1 MVPVAGMPITFVGGP
16 RDGESLRLVS
26 GDLPAV
32 RDVEDRERL
41 GPGHPER
48 GPVLALLG
56 HVLEEVPT
64 LVPMS
69 LTRLTVDIVRP
80 LPVGEHLQV
89 VTEIL
94 GKVKK
99 IQLLDLVI
107 SARDTVTTRARAL
120 RIRDRDVTGL
130 PVSTSGSNPAV
141 SLPPPRSRATSPCS
155 PRSGSTTWAA
165 TGTPSYPSAGS
176 GSSSTASFP
185 PTGEH
190 PPRRWRHRSPEISPP
205 STT

>member
-48 GPVLALLG
+48 GRRPRAARARPREGADAGPDEPDPVDRRHRA
-56 HVLEEVPT
+56 PRARRRA
-64 LVPMS
+64 P
-69 LTRLTVDIVRP
+69 
-80 LPVGEHLQV
+80 QV